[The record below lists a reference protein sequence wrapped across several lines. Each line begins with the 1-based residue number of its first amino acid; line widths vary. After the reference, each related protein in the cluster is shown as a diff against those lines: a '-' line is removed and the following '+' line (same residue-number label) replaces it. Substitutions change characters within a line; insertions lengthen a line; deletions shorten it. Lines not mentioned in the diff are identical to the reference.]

1 MSQLAQYLITIL
13 SAALAISLI
22 GTVMDN
28 KSPVTATIK
37 LICGIFMLLTALSPM
52 LDLRIPNLSV
62 YADELSAKG
71 QEIADLGI
79 TASYN
84 QQKAI
89 ITEKATAYVLE
100 KAKSLNLDLS
110 AEIKFSNDGI
120 PIPEKIY
127 LFGSAGPFAKEQM
140 TIFIAENLGISEA
153 CQIWS

>member
-1 MSQLAQYLITIL
+1 M
-13 SAALAISLI
+13 
-22 GTVMDN
+22 
-28 KSPVTATIK
+28 
-37 LICGIFMLLTALSPM
+37 
-52 LDLRIPNLSV
+52 
-62 YADELSAKG
+62 
-71 QEIADLGI
+71 GI

-100 KAKSLNLDLS
+100 KANSLNLDLS

-127 LFGSAGPFAKEQM
+127 LFGAAGPFAKEQM